1 MFSRF
6 PGNRAI
12 EVVVVVVVVCV
23 LYVLDWRCQ
32 ANNARLRRRPGA
44 GISAWLYSLRSY
56 QLIQPASFHSLLY
69 KFTVCIFC
77 INRHWMD
84 TPLAGLPSVRLLVPY
99 EFAAAVRFREW
110 LLINSSIPRITKFT
124 FKSFVLFSISVL
136 VLFRPKHIIQHPYAT
151 TSVCPNIDPSYY
163 RWKR

>member
-12 EVVVVVVVVCV
+12 EVVVVVCV

-56 QLIQPASFHSLLY
+56 RLIQPASFHSLLY

-77 INRHWMD
+77 INRHRMD

-99 EFAAAVRFREW
+99 EFAAAERFREW
-110 LLINSSIPRITKFT
+110 LLLNSSIPRISKFT
-124 FKSFVLFSISVL
+124 SKSFVLFSILVL
-136 VLFRPKHIIQHPYAT
+136 VLLRQKDIIQHPYAT

-163 RWKR
+163 R